1 MDPSF
6 MDEPPKLTPR
16 GAEMSHL
23 AEPCLNG
30 SPKESKAIKWLSLK
44 FGVMESQIDETAPV
58 SGQVIE

>member
-1 MDPSF
+1 
-6 MDEPPKLTPR
+6 
-16 GAEMSHL
+16 
-23 AEPCLNG
+23 LNG